1 MSVQVLLVDDSPLM
15 RKAMKRALN
24 QVGIEDDN
32 VREAGN
38 GQEAL
43 RVLARDPVDL
53 ILLDLNMPVMDGET
67 FLRVVRHESKFDH
80 VPILIVSTESNQARL
95 DCLRGLGING
105 YLHKP
110 FEPEDLRGLV
120 GHVLEKAS

>member
-1 MSVQVLLVDDSPLM
+1 MKAQVLLVDDSPLM
-15 RKAMKRALN
+15 RRAMKKALN
-24 QVGIEDDN
+24 QTGVEDEDIL
-32 VREAGN
+32 EAGN

-43 RVLARDPVDL
+43 RVLSRNHVDL

-67 FLRVVRHESKFDH
+67 FTRVVRYDNKYDC
-80 VPILIVSTESNQARL
+80 VPIVIVSTESNRGRL
-95 DCLRGLGING
+95 DRLRDMGISG

-120 GHVLEKAS
+120 GDVLEKAS

>member
-1 MSVQVLLVDDSPLM
+1 MNAQVLLVDDSPLM
-15 RKAMKRALN
+15 RRSMKKAMN
-24 QVGIEDDN
+24 QVGVDDSDIL
-32 VREAGN
+32 EAGN

-43 RVLARDPVDL
+43 RVLSRNHVDL

-67 FLRVVRHESKFDH
+67 FLRVVRHESRFDH
-80 VPILIVSTESNQARL
+80 VPIVIVSTESNRGRL
-95 DCLRGLGING
+95 DCLRDMGISG

-120 GHVLEKAS
+120 GDVLERAS